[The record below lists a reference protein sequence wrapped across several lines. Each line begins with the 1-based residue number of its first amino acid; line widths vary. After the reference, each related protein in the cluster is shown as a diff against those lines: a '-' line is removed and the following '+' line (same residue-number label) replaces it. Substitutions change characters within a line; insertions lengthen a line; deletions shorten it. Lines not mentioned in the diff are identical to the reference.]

1 MALNEVAYPKITVV
15 TPSYNQGQF
24 LEETIQSVLDQGYP
38 NLEYIIMD
46 GGSADNSV
54 DIIRQYADR
63 LAYWVSE
70 PDRGQSHAINKG
82 FQRAT
87 GDVLAWLCS
96 DDLYLPETLHI
107 VGRFFFEHPDVE
119 VVYGDVVE
127 IDEAGGIL
135 RAVRTPNFNRL
146 ALLARGISVPQPTT
160 FFRRRVY
167 EQVGGLDETL
177 NWNMDYEYLLRMAFG
192 GHKVRRIAQP
202 LARFRLH
209 SASKTVT
216 GVVGERGHWK
226 SMEQI
231 QKRYLAQ
238 YPRAVIG
245 LICYVF
251 RARRALVNI
260 DRIFKY
266 RRYYWKHH
274 LARMLDK
281 EYM

>member
-1 MALNEVAYPKITVV
+1 MISKWPKISIV

-24 LEETIQSVLDQGYP
+24 LEETVQSVLDQGYP
-38 NLEYIIMD
+38 NLEYIIID
-46 GGSADNSV
+46 GGSTDNSV
-54 DIIRQYADR
+54 EILRNYTER

-96 DDLYLPETLHI
+96 DDLYLPDTLHT
-107 VGRFFFEHPDVE
+107 VGRFFFKHPDVD

-127 IDEAGGIL
+127 IDEGGGIL

-167 EQVGGLDETL
+167 KQVGGLDETL
-177 NWNMDYEYLLRMAFG
+177 NWNMDYEYLLRIAFG
-192 GHKVRRIAQP
+192 GHRIRRIAQP
-202 LARFRLH
+202 VAKFRLH

-216 GVVGERGHWK
+216 GAVREREHWK

-231 QKRYLAQ
+231 QKRYLEQHPCA
-238 YPRAVIG
+238 AIG
-245 LICYVF
+245 LICYLF
-251 RARRALVNI
+251 RVKRALINI
-260 DRIFKY
+260 DRIYKY
-266 RRYYWKHH
+266 RRYYWKYT
-274 LARMLDK
+274 LARMSGRG
-281 EYM
+281 YM